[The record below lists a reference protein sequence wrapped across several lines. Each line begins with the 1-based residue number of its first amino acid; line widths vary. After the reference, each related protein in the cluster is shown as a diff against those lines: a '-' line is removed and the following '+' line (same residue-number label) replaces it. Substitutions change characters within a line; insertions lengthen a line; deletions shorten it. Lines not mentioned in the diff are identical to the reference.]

1 MNMKKIVIN
10 GGKTLSGEIKVSGAK
25 NSVVA
30 LIPASILTDENVT
43 ILNVPSLSDTENL
56 KRIITLLGGCIEFG
70 PGILKI
76 DGKNVKSEVIPEEFS
91 NKLRASYYFM
101 GALLA
106 RFKHVEM
113 YFPGGCKIGARPID
127 IHIKAFKAL
136 GTKVR
141 KEGSKYIL
149 DAKELKG
156 ANIYLD
162 FPSVGA
168 TVNTMLASSLA
179 KGTTIIENAAK
190 EPEIINVASLLNNM
204 GAKIS
209 GAGTDTI
216 KIEGVEKLHGATI
229 ETIPDRIVAGTYIMM
244 GALAGEKLKVSN
256 MIPTHI
262 GTLLAKLR
270 DMGVKLEIDD
280 ESVTVSKAKEL
291 KPVDIKTLVYPG
303 FVTDLGQMMCTVLT
317 QANGECIF
325 EETIYENRTGHYP
338 ELIKMGANI
347 EYTNKKAHI
356 FGPTHLKGTNVCAS
370 DLRAGAALI
379 IAGLVADGTTKIENI
394 EHILRGYENIV
405 ENLKSVGADIK
416 LIEED

>member
-1 MNMKKIVIN
+1 MKKIVIN

-156 ANIYLD
+156 TNIYLD

-291 KPVDIKTLVYPG
+291 KPVDIKTLVYRDG
-303 FVTDLGQMMCTVLT
+303 I
-317 QANGECIF
+317 ECQ
-325 EETIYENRTGHYP
+325 
-338 ELIKMGANI
+338 
-347 EYTNKKAHI
+347 
-356 FGPTHLKGTNVCAS
+356 
-370 DLRAGAALI
+370 
-379 IAGLVADGTTKIENI
+379 
-394 EHILRGYENIV
+394 
-405 ENLKSVGADIK
+405 
-416 LIEED
+416 